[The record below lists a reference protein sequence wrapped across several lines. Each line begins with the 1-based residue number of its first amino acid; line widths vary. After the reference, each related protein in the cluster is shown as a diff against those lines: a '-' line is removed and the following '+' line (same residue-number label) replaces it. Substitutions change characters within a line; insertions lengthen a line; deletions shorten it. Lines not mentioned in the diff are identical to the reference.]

1 MEMTSLTISL
11 PESVRDYI
19 ASYIQNGDFSTP
31 SDYLRSLVR
40 EEQKRHEEAKLESML
55 LEALNTEG
63 AIEMTSQ
70 YWQTKRQNFRASLQ
84 ENQS

>member
-19 ASYIQNGDFSTP
+19 VSRVQNSDFSTP

-63 AIEMTSQ
+63 AIEMTPQ
-70 YWQTKRQNFRASLQ
+70 YWQTKRQNFRARLQ
-84 ENQS
+84 EN